1 MKSLISALLA
11 SVYLL
16 TSCTVPYRINT
27 SFSAEKKT
35 DENLETIVSAIQTK
49 DAEQVKCLFS
59 QNALSQV
66 DDFDTQFEKLIEFL
80 GEFANWEYDE
90 LHRTRTHSSYG
101 EKTIK
106 VAADGKMTTDKGEFI
121 IQILDYPVDTIE
133 TDNQGV
139 YMIYVASV
147 DYDGIAYWRSVEKAG
162 IYIPELDGTDDIDP
176 HIVYGDSE
184 TPDGETDETDENSN
198 PEKTD
203 EPTERS
209 SQEQHAEE

>member
-11 SVYLL
+11 SMYLL

-35 DENLETIVSAIQTK
+35 DENFETIVSAIQTK
-49 DAEQVKCLFS
+49 DAETVKSLFS

-66 DDFDTQFEKLIEFL
+66 DDFDAQFEKMIEFL
-80 GEFANWEYDE
+80 GEFVSWENDVASY
-90 LHRTRTHSSYG
+90 THTHNSYG

-106 VAADGKMTTDKGEFI
+106 VVVDTEITTDKGKFDI
-121 IQILDYPVDTIE
+121 LVLDYPVDTIE
-133 TDNQGV
+133 KENQGV

-147 DYDGIAYWRSVEKAG
+147 EYDGIEKWKSVEKAG
-162 IYIPELDGTDDIDP
+162 IYIPEIDGTDDIAP
-176 HIVYGDSE
+176 RLIYGDSE
-184 TPDGETDETDENSN
+184 IPEETCENSDS
-198 PEKTD
+198 EKTD